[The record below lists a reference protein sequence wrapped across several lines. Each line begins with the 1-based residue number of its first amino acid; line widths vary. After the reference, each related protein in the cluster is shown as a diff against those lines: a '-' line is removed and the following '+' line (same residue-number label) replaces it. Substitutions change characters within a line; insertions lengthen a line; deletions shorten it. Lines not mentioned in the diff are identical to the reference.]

1 MVSVGG
7 EKNIDENGDYD
18 YVDNI
23 MMINDD
29 NDDNNDDDYNG
40 GDDDDVP
47 WWDMF
52 MIGTKRRC

>member
-1 MVSVGG
+1 
-7 EKNIDENGDYD
+7 
-18 YVDNI
+18 

-29 NDDNNDDDYNG
+29 NYDCGGDNNDDDDNG

-52 MIGTKRRC
+52 MIGSKRRC